1 MSCVDD
7 YFLSMNFKFGK
18 SSEEKLQT
26 VRPELADVAR
36 KALELSSIDFGITEG
51 LRSEQKQKQ
60 LVSEGA
66 SKTMK
71 SKHLTGHAIDIVC
84 YADGKIT
91 WDLEHYQTAAY
102 AFGLASKE
110 LDVQIRWGGNW
121 SGYKTGDFKL
131 DPNNKFVDAVHF
143 ELI

>member
-7 YFLSMNFKFGK
+7 YYLSMNFKFGK
-18 SSEEKLQT
+18 SSEEKLST
-26 VRPELADVAR
+26 VKPELADVAR

-51 LRSEQKQKQ
+51 KRSEEKQKQ
-60 LVSEGA
+60 LVAEGA

-71 SKHLTGHAIDIVC
+71 SKHLTGDAIDIVC
-84 YADGKIT
+84 YTDGKIT

-102 AFGLASKE
+102 AFALASKE
-110 LDVQIRWGGNW
+110 LDVDLRWGGSWKVNN
-121 SGYKTGDFKL
+121 FKL
-131 DPNNKFVDAVHF
+131 DPNNKFIDAVHF

>member
-143 ELI
+143 ELV